1 LVFTESFVLI
11 RGEPSVLGE
20 NHPSCR
26 TVLGRGVT
34 VLFTGREGTLVL
46 AARLFLKI

>member
-1 LVFTESFVLI
+1 MVFLFLV
-11 RGEPSVLGE
+11 
-20 NHPSCR
+20 NCR

-46 AARLFLKI
+46 VARYTVSQCLYWTKFVLHYTV